1 MQIKIS
7 YVDDIEK
14 MAGLLV
20 KNGYTVR
27 RTKVRS
33 KTGKSFIQCIEV
45 TGDGEI
51 PETEDDE

>member
-1 MQIKIS
+1 MQIKLN

-14 MAGLLV
+14 MAGLLA

-33 KTGKSFIQCIEV
+33 KTGKSFIQCLEA
-45 TGDGEI
+45 TGNGEI
-51 PETEDDE
+51 PETEVED

>member
-1 MQIKIS
+1 MLIKIN

-14 MAGLLV
+14 VSGLLV

-27 RTKVRS
+27 RAKVRS
-33 KTGKSFIQCIEV
+33 KSGKSFIQCIEV